1 MAVTKKPPVAAK
13 KLGRPV
19 GSKNKP
25 KNPMVADVIDAQK
38 KQLQYQKQAIDWESL
53 AKKLQKAL
61 MKEMKKNEDLEWAFG
76 IYRKQIDEQEAVIEQ
91 LENRSWLS
99 RLFNLKG

>member
-1 MAVTKKPPVAAK
+1 MAVTKTYTSTRKRVKEAAVTKPAPK
-13 KLGRPV
+13 KPGRPL

-25 KNPMVADVIDAQK
+25 KTDKPV
-38 KQLQYQKQAIDWESL
+38 DWEGL
-53 AKKLQKAL
+53 ARKLQKAL
-61 MKEMKKNEDLEWAFG
+61 MKEMKKNEDLEWAVG

>member
-1 MAVTKKPPVAAK
+1 
-13 KLGRPV
+13 
-19 GSKNKP
+19 
-25 KNPMVADVIDAQK
+25 
-38 KQLQYQKQAIDWESL
+38 
-53 AKKLQKAL
+53 
-61 MKEMKKNEDLEWAFG
+61 MKEMKKNEELEWAVG

>member
-13 KLGRPV
+13 KRGRPV

-25 KNPMVADVIDAQK
+25 KTAAPV
-38 KQLQYQKQAIDWESL
+38 DWEGL

-61 MKEMKKNEDLEWAFG
+61 MKEMKKNEELEWAVG

>member
-1 MAVTKKPPVAAK
+1 MAVNTPTRASRFKKAVANSTPAK
-13 KLGRPV
+13 RGRPV

-25 KNPMVADVIDAQK
+25 KVDKPV
-38 KQLQYQKQAIDWESL
+38 DWEAL

-61 MKEMKKNEDLEWAFG
+61 MKEMKKNDELEWQVKW
-76 IYRKQIDEQEAVIEQ
+76 YEDYLNE

>member
-1 MAVTKKPPVAAK
+1 MAVNTPTRASRHKTAVAKSEPKKV
-13 KLGRPV
+13 GRPL

-25 KNPMVADVIDAQK
+25 KTDKPV
-38 KQLQYQKQAIDWESL
+38 DWEGL
-53 AKKLQKAL
+53 ARKLQKAL
-61 MKEMKKNEDLEWAFG
+61 MKEMKKNEDLEWAVG
-76 IYRKQIDEQEAVIEQ
+76 IYREQLDEQEAVIEQ